1 MKTMRHRQG
10 WADSAGA
17 LRLYWQAWLPADEP
31 LAVVVLHHG
40 AGEHSGRYPHAVAQ
54 LVAAGYG
61 VYGLDARGHGRSGG
75 RRASFDRFEQL
86 TTDLHTVVS
95 QAIPRARE
103 LPVFLLGY
111 SLGGAVVVAYALEH
125 QDELAGAIVIGS
137 ALGRGSGVSRTQ
149 FGMASLLSAIAPRVP
164 LIRLRA
170 TDLTGDPAVAEKYEA
185 DPLVHHGRLDA
196 RMLGEVATV
205 MRRLPAHFHRIR
217 LPLLLIH
224 GDADVTASPEGSRA
238 LLHGARSPD
247 KTLKLYQGRRHDVLN
262 EPGHEQVMVD
272 ITTWLAVHH

>member
-10 WADSAGA
+10 WVDGAGG

-86 TTDLHTVVS
+86 TADLDTVVS
-95 QAIPRARE
+95 RARARE

-125 QDELAGAIVIGS
+125 QQELAGAIVVGS
-137 ALGRGSGVSRTQ
+137 ALGRGSGVSRIQ
-149 FGMASLLSAIAPRVP
+149 FGMASLLAAIAPRAP

-170 TDLTGDPAVAEKYEA
+170 TDLTGDPAVAETYEA

-196 RMLGEVATV
+196 RMLGEVATA
-205 MRRLPAHFHRIR
+205 MRRLPADFHRLR

-224 GDADVTASPEGSRA
+224 GAADVTASPEGSRA
-238 LLHGARSPD
+238 LLLGARSPD

-262 EPGHEQVMVD
+262 EPGHEQVMRDV
-272 ITTWLAVHH
+272 TAWLVAHR